1 MMNYRLVPNGMTKVP
16 NTDVSCPAY
25 DILETTTGQIVVEKV
40 RGFSDETKQLL
51 RHLNMGGGFD
61 GSTPSFFL
69 TRLPTVEY
77 N

>member
-1 MMNYRLVPNGMTKVP
+1 MMNYKLVPNAP
-16 NTDVSCPAY
+16 NGGY
-25 DILETTTGQIVVEKV
+25 NILETTTGQIVVEGK
-40 RGFSDETKQLL
+40 DEAKQLC